1 MITHFYNH
9 VYTDHLSFSGSI
21 LKSAVTTMNVPTLYV
36 FNLAPVPS
44 IGMAFVRSSSGLH
57 VAEPD
62 DRSSVLTLP
71 DPLAALDIGLS
82 PVLKFSSLGFQDV
95 PSTSECYCSCF
106 FPILFYF

>member
-82 PVLKFSSLGFQDV
+82 PVLKFSSLPGR
-95 PSTSECYCSCF
+95 S
-106 FPILFYF
+106 FYL